1 VRLPIWGRR
10 STCLRSAGRSD
21 MSNKGMYGLPQG
33 QGGKSGSSTLTFAT
47 NLEASISTGTT
58 SVLNTILYVP
68 SVNRL
73 YLFDNSTTCRV
84 INPDTNAIVANITM
98 AGAISNS
105 AAFAVGGDCIIAI
118 QSSGTAYQIITPST
132 NATSSVTISG
142 AGMFTVCFDE
152 SAQRFV
158 VADGSNS
165 AIRYLSNTGA
175 NLGISVA
182 GVPSATLALY
192 VPSTSRVWTLQG
204 TSIQISN
211 SSTAVVVSSISLPIF
226 ADNMFYDPIADRVVV
241 VSNAVAT
248 NTWVVIN
255 PATYAYT
262 SYTIADIFPHPS
274 GSYIPALKRSIILN
288 GRASNAVA
296 YVMSP
301 TLDAVESA
309 FLLDRGFQF
318 FNSNRYASLF
328 ATDNNGKLWVS
339 TGKPTGGVFQNIA
352 KFSPLRLAYI
362 KL

>member
-1 VRLPIWGRR
+1 
-10 STCLRSAGRSD
+10 
-21 MSNKGMYGLPQG
+21 MYGLPQG

-158 VADGSNS
+158 VADNSNS

-226 ADNMFYDPIADRVVV
+226 ADNMFYD
-241 VSNAVAT
+241 
-248 NTWVVIN
+248 